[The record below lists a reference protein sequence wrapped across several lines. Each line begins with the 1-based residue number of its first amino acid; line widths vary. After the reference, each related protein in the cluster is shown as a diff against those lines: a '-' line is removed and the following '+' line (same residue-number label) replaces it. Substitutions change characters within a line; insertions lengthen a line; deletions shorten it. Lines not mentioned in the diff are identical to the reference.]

1 MVKVVDVVLCA
12 LKLTVVVVFVWLFL
26 VFIAHVVSLF
36 SRCCYSVIVC
46 VLYIHMLISCMVC
59 VCCLGCVVW
68 PVFSCM
74 VPLFSGR
81 SSVFL
86 LYII

>member
-46 VLYIHMLISCMVC
+46 V
-59 VCCLGCVVW
+59 CLLF
-68 PVFSCM
+68 VFVS
-74 VPLFSGR
+74 
-81 SSVFL
+81 
-86 LYII
+86 